1 MLEKESDDFLT
12 GIVLTVWGLCWYN
25 SSIRLPFCLFTILL
39 LFYSVP
45 LIPFYSSILLLFYS
59 FVLLFLLLFY
69 PSTLRF
75 LTLSIYSSFSSSCTL
90 FLFYPFTLLFFSSFM
105 LLTLYLFTLL
115 SVYSFS
121 RLLICLFKSLFLGLL
136 PFYSFCSS
144 TFYSSILLLFHFLFL
159 YSFTRPFFA
168 LLCFTL
174 LIFPFVLLFCSFI
187 CDVARTSE
195 VPQLNFDPLSPDPPL
210 RWCSFSMAR
219 VGKHNASIN
228 IKCSCVSFR
237 GIS

>member
-1 MLEKESDDFLT
+1 LSSRSTQLLLVHKCFATPVGTSNFTFFYQWTTPLLRNCNFASLLKGLQWLIITFLPPGCPKCCKFECHCRSWLNKSGFKCKIALANFRIALISALSFKLVYRWVLEKESDDFLT

-75 LTLSIYSSFSSSCTL
+75 LTLLSIYSSFSSSCTL

-105 LLTLYLFTLL
+105 LLTLL
-115 SVYSFS
+115 S
-121 RLLICLFKSLFLGLL
+121 
-136 PFYSFCSS
+136 
-144 TFYSSILLLFHFLFL
+144 FYSSIRLFF
-159 YSFTRPFFA
+159 
-168 LLCFTL
+168 
-174 LIFPFVLLFCSFI
+174 
-187 CDVARTSE
+187 
-195 VPQLNFDPLSPDPPL
+195 
-210 RWCSFSMAR
+210 
-219 VGKHNASIN
+219 
-228 IKCSCVSFR
+228 
-237 GIS
+237 